1 MDNRSIK
8 DDSYA
13 KQDLA
18 FFSSGYIKNLKRS
31 DNMRENNKSRF
42 FAEFSDSKVDE
53 FSKILNTVEEASSL
67 SFSFLTSEKNVNIVV
82 SGFGKEEAVSEY
94 LEKNKGLY
102 KNSQISTYYY

>member
-1 MDNRSIK
+1 
-8 DDSYA
+8 
-13 KQDLA
+13 
-18 FFSSGYIKNLKRS
+18 
-31 DNMRENNKSRF
+31 MRENNKSRF

-67 SFSFLTSEKNVNIVV
+67 SFSFLTSEENVNIVV